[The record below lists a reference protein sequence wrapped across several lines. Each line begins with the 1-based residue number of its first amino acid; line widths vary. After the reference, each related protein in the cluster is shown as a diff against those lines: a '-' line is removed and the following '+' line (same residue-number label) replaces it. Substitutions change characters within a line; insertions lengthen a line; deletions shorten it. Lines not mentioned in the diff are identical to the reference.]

1 MEKKNDEERFLD
13 STERFLRNCAGFMLA
28 VIVCV
33 VVLSIVVCLG
43 GCATVRTR
51 RNAGDIRKSDTYI
64 AGGIESAVSAFD
76 DGIGRA
82 VRESRG
88 IADEVDRLEFLF
100 VRYEQQALRLRNEV
114 NNLRAKI
121 ESSGENNLDGDDSHS
136 D

>member
-13 STERFLRNCAGFMLA
+13 FTERFLRNCAGFMLA

-43 GCATVRTR
+43 GCTTVRTR

-100 VRYEQQALRLRNEV
+100 DRYEQHALRLRNEV
-114 NNLRAKI
+114 DSLRKQI
-121 ESSGENNLDGDDSHS
+121 ENKGEDNLDGGNNHS